1 MLRIFLS
8 LVFSFCG
15 FSSIFA
21 QSSIPSVIGEMKN
34 VMWKGE
40 LAGVIKLDTVSTKQN
55 LYGLG
60 PIEYLKGEIMMV
72 DGVTYTSTVV
82 DETKMLVKTKKEVSA
97 PFFAYANISEWSE
110 VEIVSS
116 VKDLQ
121 SLEIFLSQ
129 YFSTVD
135 MPFFFKLEGLFKN
148 AEIHIV
154 NLPAGT
160 NVKSPQ
166 EAHQGQVNYKLSE
179 GNATLLGFFSRK
191 HKAIFTHHDT
201 FMHIHLITAEK
212 DKMGHLEHI
221 DFNPNQMK
229 LFVAN

>member
-1 MLRIFLS
+1 MLRILLT
-8 LVFSFCG
+8 LVVSFSA

-21 QSSIPSVIGEMKN
+21 QSSIPSVVGEMRN

-40 LAGVIKLDTVSTKQN
+40 LGRVIKLDTISSKKN

-60 PIEYLKGEIMMV
+60 PIEYLKGEIMV
-72 DGVTYTSTVV
+72 FDGITYTSIVV
-82 DETKMLVKTKKEVSA
+82 NETKLLVKTKEEVSA
-97 PFFAYANISEWSE
+97 PFFAYSNISEWSE

-121 SLEIFLSQ
+121 SLETFLNQ
-129 YFSTVD
+129 HFSSTD
-135 MPFFFKLEGLFKN
+135 IPFFFKLEGLFKD

-154 NLPAGT
+154 NLPAGSK
-160 NVKSPQ
+160 VKSPQ
-166 EAHQGQVNYKLSE
+166 EAHQGQVNYTLPQGS
-179 GNATLLGFFSRK
+179 GTLLGFFSRK

-201 FMHIHLITAEK
+201 FMHIHLITAER

-221 DFNPNQMK
+221 EFNPNQMK
-229 LFVAN
+229 LFVAK